1 MKTIFQPQ
9 DKFRILF
16 YNSKISSR
24 KVKENLKRYGF
35 LELLFVTD
43 ESDLINTV
51 KGLDPQ
57 VIIVT
62 HQAWNDPHT
71 PVLLQELRKS
81 LDTPVIIWSDDLTEF
96 ISRKLLAFKNTYTL
110 RLSDGFISLTEI
122 LQRIEMKIKNPKLWV

>member
-1 MKTIFQPQ
+1 MKRIFQTQ

-16 YNSKISSR
+16 YNSKIPAR
-24 KVKENLKRYGF
+24 KVKENLNRYGF
-35 LELLFVTD
+35 LELLFVT
-43 ESDLINTV
+43 EGSDLINTV

-62 HQAWNDPHT
+62 QQGWNDSHASMF
-71 PVLLQELRKS
+71 LQELRKIY
-81 LDTPVIIWSDDLTEF
+81 DTPVIIWSDDLTEF